1 MSGVAQ
7 NLGMVRH
14 IDQQAVKGTT
24 MLIARGATENVL
36 ENELIPEAEFVMLD
50 YTALDKPE
58 K

>member
-1 MSGVAQ
+1 
-7 NLGMVRH
+7 MVRH